1 MSDHTG
7 TCYVIPCIYRMGKRT
22 NLTQQ
27 QIDLL
32 AASFYPTIKAYF
44 ESEEGKAEY
53 QKYLDEKA
61 ALAKAADDTDDNDA
75 DKSNVA

>member
-1 MSDHTG
+1 
-7 TCYVIPCIYRMGKRT
+7 MGKRT

-27 QIDLL
+27 QIDSF

-44 ESEEGKAEY
+44 ASEEGRAEY

-61 ALAKAADDTDDNDA
+61 DNAKPAENGDTHNNDNNAA
-75 DKSNVA
+75 